1 MFTDLYARL
10 WLRWRAKRVGIV
22 DARDDARRQ
31 ALRAKKEWEALK
43 ASRPR

>member
-1 MFTDLYARL
+1 MLAELSARL
-10 WLRWRAKRVGIV
+10 LLRWRAKRVGIV
-22 DARDDARRQ
+22 AARDDARRQ